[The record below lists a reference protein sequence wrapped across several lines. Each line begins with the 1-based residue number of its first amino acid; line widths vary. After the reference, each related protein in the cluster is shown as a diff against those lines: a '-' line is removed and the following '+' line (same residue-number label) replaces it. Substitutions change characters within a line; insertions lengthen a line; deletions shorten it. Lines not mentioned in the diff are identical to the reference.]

1 MEQLKVYKYKL
12 DFYYK
17 LIIIYLLFLVS
28 YTLIR
33 GNFSHEKFSI
43 VSKDPIIFIA
53 FTFVF
58 FSILLLLMNFIISKQ
73 IIFEKDKIVL
83 KNRFRQKEILLS
95 DIVYVKFS
103 RERGKK
109 IEGSRKI
116 RIIKLKLKN
125 RKRYI
130 RIRVMDYYDER
141 KMIGDFKKI
150 SMSKQ

>member
-1 MEQLKVYKYKL
+1 MYKYKL

-17 LIIIYLLFLVS
+17 SLIIYLLFLVS

-33 GNFSHEKFSI
+33 GNFSHENFSI
-43 VSKDPIIFIA
+43 VFKDPIIYIA
-53 FTFVF
+53 LTFVF
-58 FSILLLLMNFIISKQ
+58 FSILLLLLNLITSKQ
-73 IIFEKDKIVL
+73 IIFEQDKIIL
-83 KNRFRQKEILLS
+83 RNRFRQKDIPIS

-150 SMSKQ
+150 STSKQ

>member
-1 MEQLKVYKYKL
+1 MESIKVYKYKL
-12 DFYYK
+12 DFHYK
-17 LIIIYLLFLVS
+17 SLIIYLLFLII
-28 YTLIR
+28 YILIR
-33 GNFSHEKFSI
+33 GNFSQENFS
-43 VSKDPIIFIA
+43 VVLKDPIIYIAIA
-53 FTFVF
+53 FVL
-58 FSILLLLMNFIISKQ
+58 FSILLLLLNLITSKQ
-73 IIFEKDKIVL
+73 IIFGQDKIIF
-83 KNRFRQKEILLS
+83 KNRFRQKDILVS

-130 RIRVMDYYDER
+130 RIRVTDYYDER

-150 SMSKQ
+150 SVSKQ